1 MEFGFF
7 ILGLGLG
14 IALPFALSKLKQ
26 MFNRQNPFNNEN
38 Q

>member
-1 MEFGFF
+1 MEFAFF

-14 IALPFALSKLKQ
+14 IALPYALSKLKQ
-26 MFNRQNPFNNEN
+26 MFNHQNPFNNEN